1 MSSTAGALRL
11 DEVAHAVADGTR
23 REILRL
29 VSDGEQPVAA
39 IAAHFEVTR
48 PAISQHL
55 KVLRDADLVTVRQE
69 GTRRFYAARPEG
81 LDGLRTWMEQFWGDA
96 LGRLAVE
103 AEAEARRRQ
112 MSIVDDN
119 DGDAS

>member
-11 DEVAHAVADGTR
+11 DEVAHAVADRTR

-29 VSDGEQPVAA
+29 VSEGERPVAT

-69 GTRRFYAARPEG
+69 GTRRYYAARPEG
-81 LDGLRTWMEQFWGDA
+81 LRGLATWMEQFWGDA
-96 LGRLAVE
+96 LGRLAAEV
-103 AEAEARRRQ
+103 EAEARRRR
-112 MSIVDDN
+112 MGIVEDD
-119 DGDAS
+119 GQGAS